1 MILIHTAL
9 LCEAQSFIEKYKL
22 KKTNSSPKIYTNDT
36 FIICISGMGSENTTK
51 ALEYIYSQFTI
62 TKAFNIGIAGCN
74 NTHISIGTLF
84 CTNKQLK
91 HIKTLP
97 LITSE
102 EVVTRSNIQ
111 ETTLY
116 DMEAKYFE
124 QITNQYLHENDI
136 FIFKIVSDHLSSKI
150 LEKDIIKNMISKQ
163 KELFKLIKFI

>member
-22 KKTNSSPKIYTNDT
+22 KKINSSPKVYANDI
-36 FIICISGMGSENTTK
+36 FIICISGIGKENTLK
-51 ALEYIYSQFTI
+51 SLDYIFNNYTI

-74 NTHISIGTLF
+74 NSKIPIGNLYS
-84 CTNKQLK
+84 TNKKLQD
-91 HIKTLP
+91 IETLP
-97 LITSE
+97 L
-102 EVVTRSNIQ
+102 VTLDEIVTNSDLE

-116 DMEAKYFE
+116 DMEAEYFYHITQKYLDTKE
-124 QITNQYLHENDI
+124 I

-163 KELFKLIKFI
+163 RELFKFIKLI